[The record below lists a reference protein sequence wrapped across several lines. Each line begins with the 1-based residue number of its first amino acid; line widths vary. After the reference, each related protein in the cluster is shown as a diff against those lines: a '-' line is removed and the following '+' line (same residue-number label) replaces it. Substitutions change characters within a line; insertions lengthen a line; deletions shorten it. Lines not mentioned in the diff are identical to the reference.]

1 MHTLHIELNP
11 QLIIMVQ
18 QSCQYSGLPQ
28 EEPTEFLAQF
38 LQIADTVHDK
48 EIDQDVY
55 RLLLFPFAVKD
66 QAKRWLNNQPKASI
80 RTWKQLT
87 EKFLNQYFPPKRM
100 TQLRLDIQGFK
111 QGDNES
117 LYDAW
122 ERYREMLRKCPSEM
136 FSEWVQLDIF
146 YYGLA
151 EGAQMSLDYSAGG
164 SIHMRKT
171 IEEAQELIDTVARN
185 QHLYLSSNP
194 SMNEEV
200 KTVTAEF
207 STVKQAA
214 EFNQ

>member
-1 MHTLHIELNP
+1 
-11 QLIIMVQ
+11 
-18 QSCQYSGLPQ
+18 
-28 EEPTEFLAQF
+28 
-38 LQIADTVHDK
+38 
-48 EIDQDVY
+48 
-55 RLLLFPFAVKD
+55 
-66 QAKRWLNNQPKASI
+66 
-80 RTWKQLT
+80 
-87 EKFLNQYFPPKRM
+87 
-100 TQLRLDIQGFK
+100 
-111 QGDNES
+111 
-117 LYDAW
+117 
-122 ERYREMLRKCPSEM
+122 M

-214 EFNQ
+214 EFNQQLDFLTKQLAEFKDRLQETRIANIQMDEQFKQTKQQLSRQIAEE